1 LALVNQGLGMT
12 YLDDK
17 ILAEQPELGIIDH
30 LSFSTIPLTFGIYY
44 RRDKRLSK
52 GGYQFIRICEAF
64 SF

>member
-1 LALVNQGLGMT
+1 MT